1 VRLQALTLIAGL
13 AGVGVSVYLTAEHYA
28 GFALACPSSALI
40 NCEQVLTSPY
50 AVVAGST
57 VPTAAAGILWFAA
70 SAALSIALLAG
81 LPWLRAQVVWSS
93 IGVLSVLYLVFV
105 EIVRLG
111 AICIWCTAAHVLVL
125 AIFIVSLTIAT
136 RSEA

>member
-1 VRLQALTLIAGL
+1 MRLQALALAAGL

-28 GFALACPSSALI
+28 GFALACPSGALI
-40 NCEQVLTSPY
+40 NCEQVLSSPY
-50 AVVAGST
+50 GVIGGSS
-57 VPTAAAGILWFAA
+57 VPTAAAGILWFTV
-70 SAALSIALLAG
+70 SAVFSIAILAG
-81 LPWLRAQVVWSS
+81 LPWLRAQMVWSS
-93 IGVLSVLYLVFV
+93 IGLLSVVYLVFV

-125 AIFIVSLTIAT
+125 AIFTVSLTIAS